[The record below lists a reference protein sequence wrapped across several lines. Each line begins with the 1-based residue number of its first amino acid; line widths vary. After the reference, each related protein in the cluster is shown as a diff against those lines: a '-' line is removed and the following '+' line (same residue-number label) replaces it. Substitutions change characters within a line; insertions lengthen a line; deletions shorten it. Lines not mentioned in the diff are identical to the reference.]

1 MIERRGMMIIGQ
13 LALPLSASFT
23 AAAFC
28 VNVVEQPA
36 RLGLDEPALLAE
48 WKVACRRGFAL
59 QAPLAFLGFALG
71 TLVWYCTGQLLF
83 FIGVLLMIANW
94 PWTLLIMMPTN
105 KKIMGTPL
113 EEAGPE
119 TRDRIVKWNGLHA
132 TRTFL
137 GCLAVF
143 AFLLALVR

>member
-1 MIERRGMMIIGQ
+1 M
-13 LALPLSASFT
+13 LCP
-23 AAAFC
+23 AAFY

-36 RLGLDEPALLAE
+36 RLGLDDPALLAE
-48 WKVACRRGFAL
+48 WKVAYRRGFAL

-71 TLVWYCTGQLLF
+71 TLVWYRTGQVLFLL
-83 FIGVLLMIANW
+83 GALLMIANW

-105 KKIMGTPL
+105 KKIMATPL
-113 EEAGPE
+113 EEAEPE
-119 TRDRIVKWNGLHA
+119 TRDRLVKWNGLHA
-132 TRTFL
+132 TWTCL